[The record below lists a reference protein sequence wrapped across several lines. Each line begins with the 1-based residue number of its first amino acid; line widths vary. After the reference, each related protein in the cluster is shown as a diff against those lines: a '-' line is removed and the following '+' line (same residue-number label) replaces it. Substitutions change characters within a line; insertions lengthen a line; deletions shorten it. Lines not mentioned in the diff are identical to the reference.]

1 MLCYSVLL
9 LFGGFITIP
18 KNQQKGSMSDQIRMQ
33 DELVAWYVMRFA
45 KRNQYHSEQVQTLLD
60 TMQQKGIAVFR
71 PMQEQLCQRGG
82 KLRKSLQPVLGDLF
96 FAKGSRQQIADFVE
110 SVFGQVQFKFKC
122 SGYHQLMVVPFREM
136 ENFMLAMTQLSLK
149 HYYQP
154 QEFRQIKAGSKV
166 RVHADKDNPS
176 NGVVGILA
184 RPQGRRNKCFLVD
197 VPGYLSASFEVQAD
211 WLEVIED

>member
-1 MLCYSVLL
+1 
-9 LFGGFITIP
+9 
-18 KNQQKGSMSDQIRMQ
+18 
-33 DELVAWYVMRFA
+33 
-45 KRNQYHSEQVQTLLD
+45 
-60 TMQQKGIAVFR
+60 
-71 PMQEQLCQRGG
+71 
-82 KLRKSLQPVLGDLF
+82 
-96 FAKGSRQQIADFVE
+96 
-110 SVFGQVQFKFKC
+110 
-122 SGYHQLMVVPFREM
+122 
-136 ENFMLAMTQLSLK
+136 MLAMTQLSLK

-176 NGVVGILA
+176 HGVVGILA